1 MIPDDDFKD
10 FLTALSAARVRHLVV
25 GAFALASHG
34 HVRATGDLD
43 VWIEPT
49 RANVKRLR
57 VAIRAFA
64 DASLEYFKVTE
75 SALADGKVGFFMGVE
90 PARIY
95 VHTQI
100 AGLTFKAAWRGR
112 MASEAPGVP
121 IEVLGL
127 DDLIIAKRASLPER
141 SPGSIKA
148 LQDAADLAWLE
159 ARARRP
165 TGPRRPPLR
174 TG

>member
-10 FLTALSAARVRHLVV
+10 FLTALSAAGVRHLVV

-49 RANVKRLR
+49 LANARRLR

-64 DASLEYFKVTE
+64 DTSLEYFDVTE
-75 SALADGKVGFFMGVE
+75 AALAAGKVGFFMGVE
-90 PARIY
+90 PARID
-95 VHTQI
+95 VHTAI
-100 AGLTFKAAWRGR
+100 AGLTFKQAWRGR
-112 MASEAPGVP
+112 MASEAPGIP

-127 DDLIIAKRASLPER
+127 EDLITAKRASLPER
-141 SPGSIKA
+141 APGSPKE

-159 ARARRP
+159 ARASRLH
-165 TGPRRPPLR
+165 GPRRPPQR
-174 TG
+174 VR